1 MVKIKE
7 VTFEFAKYITGE
19 VFHITSAQS
28 GANGYYCIGC
38 SSEMIAYLGR
48 IRQPHFRHHPNDVD
62 KSSECTWSDE
72 TYRHK
77 IAKEILQRLK
87 EVRVPK
93 VSIGVP
99 KEYGGGSI
107 TISPS
112 RIVKA
117 SSVLIERYIYEDEY
131 GQVKFGKSFDSM
143 GGKRHLLV
151 KPDVL
156 FLDEKNKP
164 ILIIEL
170 CATHKTDEEKRMRLM
185 HLGVDAIELL
195 IPKAANPQD
204 IEKNIVSSNH
214 SKWLYNNEQAKTKF
228 NPATHLIS
236 NASTEFNREP
246 GDIPK
251 GETIQCRTFRVREC
265 IRGIK
270 KFMGSSDFAEGR
282 RAIEEELSRVEGNAE
297 RERKE
302 LADLIERARAEAEAA
317 VSKFIQREQQ
327 KAKELDSTE
336 ARFGEEAEAEERH
349 HRDLEERYH
358 TKRDNLIRE
367 HKEIQRE
374 EDDFYDRLEGR
385 RKELVERIR
394 KLRECREAVARI
406 RRAGEEHEAARER
419 VINIQNGNAEEERR
433 IKQEESQAAELRGRR
448 EKDSQGRSEA
458 IIDEFEEIRRMEED
472 IREMERQESHIRK
485 LREEL
490 VRIKDRA
497 FDARFNK
504 RD

>member
-1 MVKIKE
+1 MVRIKE
-7 VTFEFAKYITGE
+7 VAFEYAKDIAGHII
-19 VFHITSAQS
+19 HITTAQS
-28 GANGYYCIGC
+28 GANGYYCVGC
-38 SSEMIAYLGR
+38 SSEMIAYLGKKL
-48 IRQPHFRHHPNDVD
+48 QPHFKHHPNDVD

-93 VSIGVP
+93 VPIKVP

-107 TISPS
+107 PISPS
-112 RIVKA
+112 RVVKA

-131 GQVKFGKSFDSM
+131 GQVKFERSFDSM

-170 CATHKTDEEKRMRLM
+170 CATHKADEEKRMRLM

-195 IPKAANPQD
+195 IPKAANPQE
-204 IEKNIVSSNH
+204 IEKNIVSSIN

-236 NASTEFNREP
+236 NSNTELTRES

-270 KFMGSSDFAEGR
+270 KFMGSSDYAEGR
-282 RAIEEELSRVEGNAE
+282 RAVEEELSRVKGNAE
-297 RERKE
+297 RAGEE
-302 LADLIERARAEAEAA
+302 LADLIRRARAEAETTMSNL
-317 VSKFIQREQQ
+317 VKREQE
-327 KAKELDSTE
+327 KVAELES
-336 ARFGEEAEAEERH
+336 AEASLAAKAEAQEHH
-349 HRDLEERYH
+349 HRDLEGRYYA
-358 TKRDNLIRE
+358 KRDSLIGE
-367 HKEIQRE
+367 QKELQRE
-374 EDDFYDRLEGR
+374 TGDFFDELEGR
-385 RKELVERIR
+385 RKELVERVR
-394 KLRECREAVARI
+394 GLRECSTNIERI
-406 RRAGEEHEAARER
+406 RRDGEKLEAERARI
-419 VINIQNGNAEEERR
+419 VSIQDGNVEEERR
-433 IKQEESQAAELRGRR
+433 IVQQESRAAELRGRR
-448 EKDSQGRSEA
+448 EKTSEGNGETPY
-458 IIDEFEEIRRMEED
+458 DEHTEIRRMEKD
-472 IREMERQESHIRK
+472 ILDMERQENTVRK
-485 LREEL
+485 LREQL
-490 VRIKDRA
+490 ARIKDRA
-497 FDARFNK
+497 IDARFNK
-504 RD
+504 